1 MEFFRLGA
9 EEKARFY
16 QKILLEVGR
25 LAPIMLIDADGN
37 FIFASDAFLTD
48 MGLEAE
54 DLRHK
59 SAYDLVAEKYY
70 DRSPSLKA
78 LAEGKDCGELSESKD
93 GFPVYTETK
102 LLRNEQ
108 GEVEYALCHSLK
120 PASIDHEVELLRHQV
135 AYYRGEVAELKNR
148 LRSGPQT
155 IYQSEAMRRS
165 IVTADRVAKADT
177 AVMLTG
183 ESGVGKDLMARHIH
197 ERSARSG
204 KPFVPV
210 CIPMMSPSLLES
222 ELFGYV
228 EGAFTGSMRKG
239 KTGLFE
245 AANGGTVF
253 LDEVGDI
260 PLELQVKLLRVLEN
274 QEIIRVGGTEP
285 THLDIRIISATNR
298 DIPSMVEQGL
308 FREDLYYRLGVIQL
322 RIPPLRER
330 TGDVPLLAD
339 FFLHKLNQKY
349 HSHKCLAPGAL
360 SLMERYDW
368 PGNVRQLRN
377 VVEQSVVL
385 SDGDFIRE
393 QDISRLIRGM
403 PGRPPVS
410 PSGAATGSSTHP
422 VPVPE
427 AASAPDVVS
436 EASRIERQQIVD
448 ALVRAHGN
456 KKKAAELLGISRS
469 KLYRRLNTF

>member
-308 FREDLYYRLGVIQL
+308 FREDLYYRLNVMSVT
-322 RIPPLRER
+322 IPPLRER
-330 TGDVPLLAD
+330 RDDIP
-339 FFLHKLNQKY
+339 FLVQNVLCSINKSAGTQTAISPEAIERLKRHTWNGNIRELKNILEKL
-349 HSHKCLAPGAL
+349 CI
-360 SLMERYDW
+360 
-368 PGNVRQLRN
+368 
-377 VVEQSVVL
+377 L
-385 SDGDFIRE
+385 SDGIRITE
-393 QDISRLIRGM
+393 KDLLLLPEFAPGNAFPADDYSSLIGQQELPAILDLFEKRLLC
-403 PGRPPVS
+403 
-410 PSGAATGSSTHP
+410 SSM
-422 VPVPE
+422 
-427 AASAPDVVS
+427 
-436 EASRIERQQIVD
+436 QQCD
-448 ALVRAHGN
+448 STYSLG
-456 KKKAAELLGISRS
+456 KLLGISQATAVR
-469 KLYRRLNTF
+469 KLQKYGLKF

>member
-210 CIPMMSPSLLES
+210 CIPMM
-222 ELFGYV
+222 
-228 EGAFTGSMRKG
+228 
-239 KTGLFE
+239 
-245 AANGGTVF
+245 
-253 LDEVGDI
+253 
-260 PLELQVKLLRVLEN
+260 
-274 QEIIRVGGTEP
+274 
-285 THLDIRIISATNR
+285 
-298 DIPSMVEQGL
+298 
-308 FREDLYYRLGVIQL
+308 
-322 RIPPLRER
+322 
-330 TGDVPLLAD
+330 
-339 FFLHKLNQKY
+339 
-349 HSHKCLAPGAL
+349 L
-360 SLMERYDW
+360 SL
-368 PGNVRQLRN
+368 
-377 VVEQSVVL
+377 
-385 SDGDFIRE
+385 IH
-393 QDISRLIRGM
+393 I
-403 PGRPPVS
+403 
-410 PSGAATGSSTHP
+410 
-422 VPVPE
+422 
-427 AASAPDVVS
+427 
-436 EASRIERQQIVD
+436 
-448 ALVRAHGN
+448 
-456 KKKAAELLGISRS
+456 
-469 KLYRRLNTF
+469 

>member
-210 CIPMMSPSLLES
+210 CIPMMSPSLLNSSAGETMA
-222 ELFGYV
+222 LAKPV
-228 EGAFTGSMRKG
+228 M
-239 KTGLFE
+239 
-245 AANGGTVF
+245 GTSVPAPAR
-253 LDEVGDI
+253 LAS
-260 PLELQVKLLRVLEN
+260 LSK
-274 QEIIRVGGTEP
+274 
-285 THLDIRIISATNR
+285 S
-298 DIPSMVEQGL
+298 PS
-308 FREDLYYRLGVIQL
+308 
-322 RIPPLRER
+322 
-330 TGDVPLLAD
+330 
-339 FFLHKLNQKY
+339 
-349 HSHKCLAPGAL
+349 
-360 SLMERYDW
+360 
-368 PGNVRQLRN
+368 
-377 VVEQSVVL
+377 
-385 SDGDFIRE
+385 
-393 QDISRLIRGM
+393 
-403 PGRPPVS
+403 PVS
-410 PSGAATGSSTHP
+410 RAAAKMRVIDTALPASS
-422 VPVPE
+422 
-427 AASAPDVVS
+427 AVS
-436 EASRIERQQIVD
+436 PAF
-448 ALVRAHGN
+448 
-456 KKKAAELLGISRS
+456 
-469 KLYRRLNTF
+469 LYRFSSPCPTVQISPPITNAHIKFFRMGEGLDLPLTYSPYSLLVISIKRFLLWLA

>member
-298 DIPSMVEQGL
+298 DIPSMVELPGGPVLPPGGHPASHPAAAGADGRRTAAGGL
-308 FREDLYYRLGVIQL
+308 L
-322 RIPPLRER
+322 PPQTQPEISLSQVSRAR
-330 TGDVPLLAD
+330 CALPD
-339 FFLHKLNQKY
+339 
-349 HSHKCLAPGAL
+349 GAL
-360 SLMERYDW
+360 RLA
-368 PGNVRQLRN
+368 
-377 VVEQSVVL
+377 
-385 SDGDFIRE
+385 RE
-393 QDISRLIRGM
+393 C
-403 PGRPPVS
+403 
-410 PSGAATGSSTHP
+410 
-422 VPVPE
+422 
-427 AASAPDVVS
+427 ASAPQCGGAVGGPQRRGFYPGAGYLPPDPG
-436 EASRIERQQIVD
+436 
-448 ALVRAHGN
+448 RARPAPCLSLRGGDRVLHPSGP
-456 KKKAAELLGISRS
+456 RS
-469 KLYRRLNTF
+469 GGRLRAGCGQ